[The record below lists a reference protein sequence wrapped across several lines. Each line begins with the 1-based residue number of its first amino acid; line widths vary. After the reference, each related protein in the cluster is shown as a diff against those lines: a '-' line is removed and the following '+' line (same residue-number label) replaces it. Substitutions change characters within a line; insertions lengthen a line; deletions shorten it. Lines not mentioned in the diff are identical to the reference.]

1 MLQVWISRCAGEW
14 VKDGGGDCR
23 SMRTRL
29 WDGFREERRR
39 AVERPMPEAPPVMS
53 IVLGVDCRVV
63 KALGSGVKRD
73 ILVGSGMGLVK

>member
-23 SMRTRL
+23 
-29 WDGFREERRR
+29 FREERRR

-53 IVLGVDCRVV
+53 IVFGVDCRVV